1 MNDLGHKE
9 TDKLLEELERKIN
22 REYRQAVIETQ
33 QKLTE
38 YFANFK
44 RKDQIWQEWVKDGK
58 KTEKEWKEWR
68 TGQMMVGDRWKEMRD
83 TLAEDYHNANQIARS
98 MVNGY
103 MPDVYALNHNYSTF
117 LVEKGAKVD
126 TSYTLYDRQTVE
138 RLIRDEPELLQPPGA
153 SMKKKL
159 AFRKD
164 LAWQK
169 GQIQSVTLQSIL
181 QGESV
186 GKMANRI
193 AETMGE
199 FNHAASIRYART
211 ATTSAENAG
220 RLDGYKRADKMG
232 IKMKQTWIAT
242 LDGRTRHEHRQLDG
256 QTVGIDEP
264 FKVDGYEIRFPGD
277 PQAEPF
283 LIWNCRCTTIAQI
296 DGFERDPADMG
307 LRYDE
312 KLGTMSY
319 EEWKNKHKKPEP
331 IPETQ
336 PEPPK
341 PQYAFNLN
349 SPKMKASMGDDDY
362 DAYKALVDSSPVGG
376 FYEQYAEQGTYV
388 RGNGGWYQGRKVNYS
403 YDTSHPGRHKYSTLA
418 HENGH
423 FFDDMYRPTTLE
435 HKEIDA
441 LNDAARKSGY
451 FGTLIKQTPSQSDS
465 FLAALRADMDA
476 LKSKV
481 TDMSIRTE
489 FLATTNLRNATNG
502 IQDALDGFF
511 GTQKKGILPWGHGDT
526 YYNRAYNKRIKYWG
540 AEKAIQ
546 EAYKDMGFDVSNQT
560 KVKMLTRQYEAASE
574 TWANVCSAVTCGG
587 EELDAIKKYMPKT
600 LEAFMKIIGGGK
612 TT

>member
-38 YFANFK
+38 YFADYK
-44 RKDQIWQEWVKDGK
+44 RKDQMWQEWVKDGK

-98 MVNGY
+98 MVSGY

-220 RLDGYKRADKMG
+220 RLDGYKRADNMG

-264 FKVDGYEIRFPGD
+264 FKVDGYEIRYPGD
-277 PQAEPF
+277 PQAEAF

-296 DGFERDPADMG
+296 DGFERNPKDLG

-319 EEWKNKHKKPEP
+319 EEWKHEKE
-331 IPETQ
+331 
-336 PEPPK
+336 K
-341 PQYAFNLN
+341 PQAQTEEERKTQLDNSYLIKGLRASKIKPVEYTRFETVPSEQDIIDRIGGGDETSGSCASLSYAYVANKNGCDVRDFRGGESQWFFSVRYNTKELF
-349 SPKMKASMGDDDY
+349 SDGIKET
-362 DAYKALVDSSPVGG
+362 AYK
-376 FYEQYAEQGTYV
+376 
-388 RGNGGWYQGRKVNYS
+388 
-403 YDTSHPGRHKYSTLA
+403 
-418 HENGH
+418 
-423 FFDDMYRPTTLE
+423 
-435 HKEIDA
+435 EIE
-441 LNDAARKSGY
+441 AAKKIIQKIEPNNEY
-451 FGTLIKQTPSQSDS
+451 I
-465 FLAALRADMDA
+465 LAAGKHMAIVRNKNGVLQYLELQTNRSNGWNTLNEYELINRFACRKNVRRTAWGKDEFSCYLLDSKK
-476 LKSKV
+476 LKNNPVFEEMLKY
-481 TDMSIRTE
+481 
-489 FLATTNLRNATNG
+489 LNTNENK
-502 IQDALDGFF
+502 
-511 GTQKKGILPWGHGDT
+511 QKKGWSG
-526 YYNRAYNKRIKYWG
+526 YAK
-540 AEKAIQ
+540 
-546 EAYKDMGFDVSNQT
+546 
-560 KVKMLTRQYEAASE
+560 
-574 TWANVCSAVTCGG
+574 
-587 EELDAIKKYMPKT
+587 
-600 LEAFMKIIGGGK
+600 
-612 TT
+612 

>member
-38 YFANFK
+38 YFADFK

-220 RLDGYKRADKMG
+220 RLDGYKRADNMG

-264 FKVDGYEIRFPGD
+264 FKVDGYEIRYPGD
-277 PQAEPF
+277 PQAEAF

-296 DGFERDPADMG
+296 DGFERNPEDMG

-319 EEWKNKHKKPEP
+319 EEWKGEHEKPAAPGFVFEP
-331 IPETQ
+331 AVTIAEA
-336 PEPPK
+336 E
-341 PQYAFNLN
+341 
-349 SPKMKASMGDDDY
+349 DY
-362 DAYKALVDSSPVGG
+362 ISRYVDKNTMFGLGV
-376 FYEQYAEQGTYV
+376 
-388 RGNGGWYQGRKVNYS
+388 S
-403 YDTSHPGRHKYSTLA
+403 YDGISVDVANEINKTFGQLYDTFDIPKFGGIKAPKGNSKEGKMIEHATAAYS
-418 HENGH
+418 
-423 FFDDMYRPTTLE
+423 P
-435 HKEIDA
+435 
-441 LNDAARKSGY
+441 ARKSFYLNRKSLKTLKVAEQNLAEERKSLTDILTHPEKYDLSRARASVRAMIENSRESGRATIPLTVPEVIYHEFGHSLEKMCHNHADWGTVLANMKKYNTKVSGY
-451 FGTLIKQTPSQSDS
+451 ACQDASEYVAESFCSYMKGEKVIDPVLARVFDS
-465 FLAALRADMDA
+465 FR
-476 LKSKV
+476 
-481 TDMSIRTE
+481 R
-489 FLATTNLRNATNG
+489 
-502 IQDALDGFF
+502 
-511 GTQKKGILPWGHGDT
+511 
-526 YYNRAYNKRIKYWG
+526 
-540 AEKAIQ
+540 
-546 EAYKDMGFDVSNQT
+546 
-560 KVKMLTRQYEAASE
+560 
-574 TWANVCSAVTCGG
+574 
-587 EELDAIKKYMPKT
+587 
-600 LEAFMKIIGGGK
+600 
-612 TT
+612 

>member
-9 TDKLLEELERKIN
+9 TDKILEELEKKIN

-38 YFANFK
+38 YFADYK
-44 RKDQIWQEWVKDGK
+44 RKDQMWQEWVKDGK

-220 RLDGYKRADKMG
+220 RLDGYKRADNMG

-264 FKVDGYEIRFPGD
+264 FKVDGYEIRYPGD
-277 PQAEPF
+277 PQAEAF

-296 DGFERDPADMG
+296 DGFERNPEDMG

-312 KLGTMSY
+312 KLGDMTY
-319 EEWKNKHKKPEP
+319 DEWKNEHKKE
-331 IPETQ
+331 
-336 PEPPK
+336 
-341 PQYAFNLN
+341 
-349 SPKMKASMGDDDY
+349 S
-362 DAYKALVDSSPVGG
+362 
-376 FYEQYAEQGTYV
+376 
-388 RGNGGWYQGRKVNYS
+388 
-403 YDTSHPGRHKYSTLA
+403 
-418 HENGH
+418 
-423 FFDDMYRPTTLE
+423 
-435 HKEIDA
+435 
-441 LNDAARKSGY
+441 
-451 FGTLIKQTPSQSDS
+451 
-465 FLAALRADMDA
+465 RA
-476 LKSKV
+476 
-481 TDMSIRTE
+481 T
-489 FLATTNLRNATNG
+489 
-502 IQDALDGFF
+502 
-511 GTQKKGILPWGHGDT
+511 KK
-526 YYNRAYNKRIKYWG
+526 
-540 AEKAIQ
+540 
-546 EAYKDMGFDVSNQT
+546 
-560 KVKMLTRQYEAASE
+560 
-574 TWANVCSAVTCGG
+574 
-587 EELDAIKKYMPKT
+587 
-600 LEAFMKIIGGGK
+600 
-612 TT
+612 